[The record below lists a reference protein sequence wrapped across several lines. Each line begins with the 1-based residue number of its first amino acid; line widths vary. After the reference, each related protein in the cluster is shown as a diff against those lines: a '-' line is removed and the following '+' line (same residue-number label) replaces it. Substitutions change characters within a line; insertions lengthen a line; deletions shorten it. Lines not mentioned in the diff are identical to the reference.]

1 MAVAVRRYVLA
12 GGNGKLTVLK
22 ASEAVMPDADSAASL
37 FLARNGKKQI
47 ITTLRGARGNG
58 LAVTDRAVAMSSTPR
73 VSACSAVSNWPR
85 TKARGRMELCQ
96 GTLMPGAGVQ
106 EADLHEM
113 RMPAARQ
120 DETAQGELPCR

>member
-1 MAVAVRRYVLA
+1 MLA

-58 LAVTDRAVAMSSTPR
+58 LAVTDRAVAHVVHTP
-73 VSACSAVSNWPR
+73 A
-85 TKARGRMELCQ
+85 
-96 GTLMPGAGVQ
+96 
-106 EADLHEM
+106 
-113 RMPAARQ
+113 
-120 DETAQGELPCR
+120 